1 MAFRAAWRGRYFT
14 ASAARVVDPWTEDYG
29 RLWMLRLAAGSFVVG
44 AAMEAFMVST
54 GFYKIV
60 TAYEAR
66 EREEKRV
73 EWEDYVARQ
82 REVQAQVAR
91 EGAREVEASVRA
103 ETTSR
108 WFWPSRS
115 RGVDT

>member
-1 MAFRAAWRGRYFT
+1 
-14 ASAARVVDPWTEDYG
+14 
-29 RLWMLRLAAGSFVVG
+29 
-44 AAMEAFMVST
+44 MEAFMVST

-82 REVQAQVAR
+82 REVQAQVATEGATEGVR
-91 EGAREVEASVRA
+91 EGEAPVRA
-103 ETTSR
+103 ATTSR
-108 WFWPSRS
+108 WFWPSRKG
-115 RGVDT
+115 RDT